1 MEILKWPRIKKPNS
15 CSKGQICG
23 YASDGMAFTQLRLGY
38 LTEVALGAVVFNAYL
53 LLRHAKSP
61 DDRNA

>member
-1 MEILKWPRIKKPNS
+1 MEILKWPHMEKTNS

-23 YASDGMAFTQLRLGY
+23 YGSDGMAFIHLR
-38 LTEVALGAVVFNAYL
+38 LTEVALGAVVFNAHF